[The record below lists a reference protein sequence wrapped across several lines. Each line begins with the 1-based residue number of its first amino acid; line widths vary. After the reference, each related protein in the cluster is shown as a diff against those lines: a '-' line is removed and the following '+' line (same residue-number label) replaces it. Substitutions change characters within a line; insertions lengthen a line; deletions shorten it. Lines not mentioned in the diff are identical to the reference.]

1 MASLKERVTA
11 AVERLRQRVGWINHL
26 LRMLGY
32 YGSVNG
38 NGQAGAVTY
47 YGFLSFFPI
56 LALAFFVVGVLARVY
71 PGIQAQMTSEIE
83 ALLPGVLGNGHGQI
97 PLSTVEDHSRVAGV
111 VGLVGVLYSGLG
123 WLSGMRQS
131 LEVMF
136 SVPRGEQPSFLFG
149 KLRDLGALAV
159 IGLVLVVSVS
169 LSGAVNWFSGLIL
182 RWLGVDPGSV
192 GPAVALVV
200 VGHALAILA
209 SMLLLLTMFYLLVS
223 ESHPPRSAMVR
234 GALLGAVG
242 FELLKLAANVLL
254 GHTRGQPAFQAFG
267 VALIL
272 VVWINYF
279 SRLVMYSAAWA
290 YTDPR
295 ALERRTAEAVR
306 APGAALS
313 ESADRSTP
321 DGGPLEDDERRRPGW
336 GVAALAA
343 AAGGA
348 AAWML
353 RGAWQ

>member
-11 AVERLRQRVGWINHL
+11 AVERLRQRFGWVDHL

-71 PGIQAQMTSEIE
+71 PGIQAQMTHEIE
-83 ALLPGVLGNGHGQI
+83 ALLPGVLGNGRGQI

-209 SMLLLLTMFYLLVS
+209 SMLLLLAMFYLLVS
-223 ESHPPRSAMVR
+223 ESHPPRSSLVR

-290 YTDPR
+290 YTDPL
-295 ALERRTAEAVR
+295 ALERRTAEAIR
-306 APGAALS
+306 APGAALG
-313 ESADRSTP
+313 EDAGRMAARGPLDDDRSR
-321 DGGPLEDDERRRPGW
+321 GPGW

-343 AAGGA
+343 ALGGA

-353 RGAWQ
+353 RGARQ